1 MTIQLADE
9 IIAFMEKYNDTYR
22 DMVVFLT
29 EKMAKVMDDDLLW
42 LLESVDDEQALI
54 MKIQSQENGRLA
66 FFAGLGIDENI
77 KVKELIEKAP
87 AERKVKLQMIYDD
100 LTGYIAR
107 IRKLNGE
114 ITETV
119 EKKLSVQEE
128 LVRGAGMT
136 MAETYNGYGA
146 KVKRTTGTKGFIG
159 SV

>member
-9 IIAFMEKYNDTYR
+9 IIAYMEKYNGTYR
-22 DMVVFLT
+22 DMVLFLT

-54 MKIQSQENGRLA
+54 MKIQSQENNRVV
-66 FFAGLGIDENI
+66 FFEELGLDGNI
-77 KVKELIEKAP
+77 KAKELIEKAP
-87 AERKVKLQMIYDD
+87 AERKMKLQMIYDD

-107 IRKLNGE
+107 IRKLNAD

>member
-66 FFAGLGIDENI
+66 FFAGLGIDEDI

-87 AERKVKLQMIYDD
+87 EERKVKLQMIYDD

>member
-1 MTIQLADE
+1 MTAQTADK
-9 IIAFMEKYNDTYR
+9 IIAFMEKYNEAYR
-22 DMVVFLT
+22 EMVVYLT
-29 EKMAKVMDDDLLW
+29 EKLAKVIDDDLLW
-42 LLESVDDEQALI
+42 LLEAVDDEQALI
-54 MKIQSQENGRLA
+54 MKIQSQEKSRLQY
-66 FFAGLGIDENI
+66 FKELDIDENI
-77 KVKELIEKAP
+77 TAQELTSMAPEEK
-87 AERKVKLQMIYDD
+87 RIRFQMIYDD

-107 IRKLNGE
+107 IRKLNDE

>member
-22 DMVVFLT
+22 DMVLFLT

-66 FFAGLGIDENI
+66 FFAELGIDENI
-77 KVKELIEKAP
+77 KVTELIEKAP
-87 AERKVKLQMIYDD
+87 EERKVKLQMIYDD
-100 LTGYIAR
+100 LTNYIAR

-119 EKKLSVQEE
+119 ERKLSVQEE

>member
-1 MTIQLADE
+1 
-9 IIAFMEKYNDTYR
+9 
-22 DMVVFLT
+22 
-29 EKMAKVMDDDLLW
+29 
-42 LLESVDDEQALI
+42 
-54 MKIQSQENGRLA
+54 MKIQSQEKSRLQY
-66 FFAGLGIDENI
+66 FKELDIDENI
-77 KVKELIEKAP
+77 TAQELTSMAPEEK
-87 AERKVKLQMIYDD
+87 RIRFQMIYDD

-107 IRKLNGE
+107 IRKLNDE

-119 EKKLSVQEE
+119 EKKLSAQEE

>member
-66 FFAGLGIDENI
+66 FLAELGLDEDI
-77 KVKELIEKAP
+77 KVQELIEKAP
-87 AERKVKLQMIYDD
+87 AERKMKLQMIYDD

>member
-1 MTIQLADE
+1 MQS
-9 IIAFMEKYNDTYR
+9 F
-22 DMVVFLT
+22 FLILDRG
-29 EKMAKVMDDDLLW
+29 VPFVL
-42 LLESVDDEQALI
+42 V
-54 MKIQSQENGRLA
+54 
-66 FFAGLGIDENI
+66 
-77 KVKELIEKAP
+77 AP
-87 AERKVKLQMIYDD
+87 AERKMKLQMIYDD
-100 LTGYIAR
+100 LTNYIAR

>member
-66 FFAGLGIDENI
+66 FFAGIGIDEDI

-87 AERKVKLQMIYDD
+87 EERKVKLQMIYDD

>member
-22 DMVVFLT
+22 DMVLFLT

-66 FFAGLGIDENI
+66 FFAGLGIDEDI
-77 KVKELIEKAP
+77 KVTELIEKAP
-87 AERKVKLQMIYDD
+87 EERKVKLQMIYDD

>member
-9 IIAFMEKYNDTYR
+9 IIAFMEKYNATYR
-22 DMVVFLT
+22 DMVLFLT

-54 MKIQSQENGRLA
+54 MKIQSQENNRLA
-66 FFAGLGIDENI
+66 YFSELGIDEDI
-77 KVKELIEKAP
+77 KANELIEKAP
-87 AERKVKLQMIYDD
+87 AERKMKLQMIYDD
-100 LTGYIAR
+100 LTNYIAR

>member
-54 MKIQSQENGRLA
+54 MKIQSQENSRLT
-66 FFAGLGIDENI
+66 FFAELGIDDDI

-87 AERKVKLQMIYDD
+87 EERKVKLQMIYDD

>member
-9 IIAFMEKYNDTYR
+9 IIAYMEKYNDTYR
-22 DMVVFLT
+22 DMVLFLT

-54 MKIQSQENGRLA
+54 MKIQSQETNRIA
-66 FFAGLGIDENI
+66 YFAELGLDEDI
-77 KVKELIEKAP
+77 KAKELIDKAP
-87 AERKVKLQMIYDD
+87 AERKIRFQMIYDD
-100 LTGYIAR
+100 LNGYIAR

>member
-9 IIAFMEKYNDTYR
+9 IIAYMEKYNDTYR
-22 DMVVFLT
+22 DMVLFLT

-54 MKIQSQENGRLA
+54 MKIQSQENNRVV
-66 FFAGLGIDENI
+66 FFEELGLDENI
-77 KVKELIEKAP
+77 KAKELIEKAP
-87 AERKVKLQMIYDD
+87 AERKMKLQMIYDD

-107 IRKLNGE
+107 IRKLNAG